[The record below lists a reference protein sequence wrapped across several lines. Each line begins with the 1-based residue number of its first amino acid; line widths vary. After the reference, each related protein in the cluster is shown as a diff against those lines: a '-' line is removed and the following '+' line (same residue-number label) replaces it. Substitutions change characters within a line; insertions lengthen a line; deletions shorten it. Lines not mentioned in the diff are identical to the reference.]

1 MIKPSHVLAF
11 GLLLWGSL
19 TAQKQSIDSA
29 VGSINSGGKIKDSS
43 TMLRH
48 FQMGTIQGH
57 LRSFYS
63 STYNKN
69 SNTEYAY
76 AVGAG
81 LKFLSKPLYHFQIG
95 VSGFLV
101 YNVFSTDLTKLHP
114 LSASTNR
121 YELGLFDVTNP
132 ANKTDMD
139 RLEEL
144 YIQYQKNKLTVTI
157 GKQLLN
163 TPFINLQDG
172 RMRPTEVQGIWGQYQ
187 QKRNRFYAGWL
198 NQFSPGGT
206 VAWFK
211 TNASI
216 GVFSTG
222 VNIDGTKSGY
232 KNALTTAGVALMGA
246 ELELKTSK
254 KLQIW
259 NQYVDNIFNSS
270 MIQFDKSPTKK
281 NPYYYGVQFIGQQVI
296 HKGGNEVVN
305 KTYFNP
311 SQSSFVFG
319 GRVGKQMGHWDHS
332 FNFTRITKQGRY
344 LMPREWGRDPFYTFL
359 QGERN
364 EGMGDLHAY
373 MIKSKYTASK
383 LPLNLNL
390 ALGYYQLADVKN
402 YAMNKYGMPSYFQYN
417 IDLRYA
423 FSGFWKGW
431 DLQLTYFHKDALGNT
446 YNEAKY
452 YINKVD
458 MGHVNFIL
466 NFHF

>member
-1 MIKPSHVLAF
+1 MNKPLFALAF
-11 GLLLWGSL
+11 GLLLWG
-19 TAQKQSIDSA
+19 TAGAQEQSIQ
-29 VGSINSGGKIKDSS
+29 KDSS
-43 TMLRH
+43 LLRH

-57 LRSFYS
+57 VRSFYS

-76 AVGAG
+76 AAGGG
-81 LKFLSKPLYHFQIG
+81 LKFISKPFYHLQFG
-95 VSGFLV
+95 LSGFMM
-101 YNVFSTDLTKLHP
+101 YNVFSTDLTSLHP
-114 LSASTNR
+114 LAASANR

-132 ANKTDMD
+132 ANKSDMK

-144 YIQYQKNKLTVTI
+144 YIQYQKNELTVTL
-157 GKQLLN
+157 GKQVLN

-172 RMRPTEVQGIWGQYQ
+172 RMRPTEVQGLWGQF
-187 QKRNRFYAGWL
+187 KNKKNKFYAGWL

-206 VAWFK
+206 IAWFK
-211 TNASI
+211 TNSSI

-222 VNIDGTKSGY
+222 VNLDGTKSGY
-232 KNALTTAGVALMGA
+232 KNQLSTAGVALVGA
-246 ELELKTSK
+246 EFGLTSTK
-254 KLQIW
+254 KLQVW

-270 MIQFDKSPTKK
+270 LVQFDKSPTKS
-281 NPYYYGVQFIGQQVI
+281 NPYYYGIQLIGQQVVN
-296 HKGGNEVVN
+296 KGGNDAVN

-319 GRVGKQMGHWDHS
+319 GRIGRQVGHWDHS
-332 FNFTRITKQGRY
+332 INYTRITKQGRY

-364 EGMGDLHAY
+364 EGMGDLSAY
-373 MIKSKYTASK
+373 MLKSRFSASTI
-383 LPLNLNL
+383 PLNLSL
-390 ALGYYQLADVKN
+390 AAGYYQLADVKQF
-402 YAMNKYGMPSYFQYN
+402 AMNKYGLPSYFQYN

-431 DLQLTYFHKDALGNT
+431 DTQLTYFYKDAVGNT
-446 YNEAKY
+446 YKEAKY
-452 YINKVD
+452 YINKVE

>member
-1 MIKPSHVLAF
+1 MIKPCLVLAF
-11 GLLLWGSL
+11 GLFLSGTLNAQDQAVDSELAL
-19 TAQKQSIDSA
+19 TQPAK
-29 VGSINSGGKIKDSS
+29 KIKDSS
-43 TMLRH
+43 NMLHH
-48 FQMGTIQGH
+48 FQMGTVQGH
-57 LRSFYS
+57 VRSFYS

-69 SNTEYAY
+69 SNAEYAY

-81 LKFLSKPLYHFQIG
+81 LKFLSKPLYNLQFG
-95 VSGFLV
+95 LSGFLV
-101 YNVFSTDLTKLHP
+101 YNVFSTDLTTLHP
-114 LSASTNR
+114 LAASVNR

-144 YIQYQKNKLTVTI
+144 YIQYQKNKLTVTL

-172 RMRPTEVQGIWGQYQ
+172 RMRPTEVQGIWGQY
-187 QKRNRFYAGWL
+187 KLNRNKFYGGWL

-211 TNASI
+211 TDASI

-222 VNIDGTKSGY
+222 VNVDGTKSGY
-232 KNALTTAGVALMGA
+232 KNQLTTAGVALVGA
-246 ELELKTSK
+246 EFELKSTK
-254 KLQIW
+254 KLQVW

-270 MIQFDKSPTKK
+270 MIQFDKSSTKSS
-281 NPYYYGVQFIGQQVI
+281 PYYYGVQLIGQQVI
-296 HKGGNEVVN
+296 NQGGNEAVN
-305 KTYFNP
+305 KAYFNP
-311 SQSSFVFG
+311 HQSSFVFG
-319 GRVGKQMGHWDHS
+319 GRIGKQMGHWDHS

-359 QGERN
+359 QGERS
-364 EGMGDLHAY
+364 EGMGDIHAY
-373 MIKSKYTASK
+373 MFKSKYAASK

-390 ALGYYQLADVKN
+390 AIGYYQLADVKN
-402 YAMNKYGMPSYFQYN
+402 YAMNKYSLPSYLQYN

-431 DLQLTYFHKDALGNT
+431 DMQLTYFHKDALGNT

>member
-1 MIKPSHVLAF
+1 MNKPLLVLAF
-11 GLLLWGSL
+11 GLLLWG
-19 TAQKQSIDSA
+19 TADAQEQSIQ
-29 VGSINSGGKIKDSS
+29 KDSS
-43 TMLRH
+43 LLRH

-57 LRSFYS
+57 VRSFYS

-76 AVGAG
+76 AVGGG
-81 LKFLSKPLYHFQIG
+81 LKFISKPLYHLQFG
-95 VSGFLV
+95 LSGFMM
-101 YNVFSTDLTKLHP
+101 YNVFSTDLTSLHP
-114 LSASTNR
+114 LAASANR

-132 ANKTDMD
+132 ANKSDMK

-144 YIQYQKNKLTVTI
+144 YIQYQKNELSITL

-172 RMRPTEVQGIWGQYQ
+172 RMRPTEVQGLWGQF
-187 QKRNRFYAGWL
+187 KNKKNKFYAGWL

-206 VAWFK
+206 IAWFK
-211 TNASI
+211 TNSSI

-222 VNIDGTKSGY
+222 VNLDGTKSGY
-232 KNALTTAGVALMGA
+232 KNQLSTAGVALVGA
-246 ELELKTSK
+246 EFGLTSTK
-254 KLQIW
+254 KLQVW

-270 MIQFDKSPTKK
+270 LVQFDKSPTKS
-281 NPYYYGVQFIGQQVI
+281 NPYYYGIQLIGQQVVN
-296 HKGGNEVVN
+296 KGGNEAVN

-319 GRVGKQMGHWDHS
+319 GRIGKQVGHWDHS
-332 FNFTRITKQGRY
+332 INYTRITKQGRY

-364 EGMGDLHAY
+364 EGMGDLSAY
-373 MIKSKYTASK
+373 MLKSRFSASTI
-383 LPLNLNL
+383 PLNLSL
-390 ALGYYQLADVKN
+390 AAGYYQLADVKQF
-402 YAMNKYGMPSYFQYN
+402 AMNKYGLPSYFQYN

-431 DLQLTYFHKDALGNT
+431 DTQLTYFYKDAVGNT